1 MDAFLSSTLASSPSS
16 LSLLDTGSGTDRR
29 NNLPPEV
36 VQDFRSSLQ
45 TRVEQLWE
53 YFRTPVQS
61 RLDFLAKY
69 MQKQHAP
76 ALNHVLALW
85 EHCGASIAVRESL
98 LNQLRLLEKGACE
111 SQHNKMTTSEVGY
124 APNSIHILLT

>member
-1 MDAFLSSTLASSPSS
+1 
-16 LSLLDTGSGTDRR
+16 
-29 NNLPPEV
+29 
-36 VQDFRSSLQ
+36 
-45 TRVEQLWE
+45 
-53 YFRTPVQS
+53 
-61 RLDFLAKY
+61 

-124 APNSIHILLT
+124 APNSIHILLTRKLDWAPNIFVPASLFVLPPLQALLLSRTRHQIHNHLIRVSHAVKRAILAMYVLHDEQVIFMSDLYT